1 MRIAGALSRAL
12 FRPQDTLTSRAEPP
26 GRGEFSRMSLPP
38 SRAAVIGL
46 TDITAITDAPAG
58 AFPEQQAAG
67 AVEPPETAVP
77 VVPAQVIPDTPVPDA
92 GIPTPAQEVGMS
104 VADIVQAV
112 NITELV
118 RVSRQI
124 TEHTNLTIFKVQR
137 KMDPLRNGHLG
148 INLLTYED
156 HVSAVGPNVFPKF
169 MSVMVA
175 FLDEIDEKILPNSIG
190 KWGIFLNYI
199 QGACTGYD
207 GLESVL
213 REAVDKEVRKFAS
226 DAFFF
231 IHSMLLV
238 NMVRSSPVD
247 TVRKSRNV
255 NGTISTLFKRFHRET
270 RRVAAVEIEKYMAE
284 VTINWAIETT
294 ATGGEATPESSD
306 AEA

>member
-1 MRIAGALSRAL
+1 MQGMAGRITRAL
-12 FRPQDTLTSRAEPP
+12 FRPQDTLTSRP
-26 GRGEFSRMSLPP
+26 EFSRMSLPP

-46 TDITAITDAPAG
+46 SDITAITDAPAG

-67 AVEPPETAVP
+67 AVEPSETAVL
-77 VVPAQVIPDTPVPDA
+77 VVPAQVIPETPVPDA
-92 GIPTPAQEVGMS
+92 VNPTPAQEDVVAPVGMS
-104 VADIVQAV
+104 VADIVQGV
-112 NITELV
+112 NILQLV

-124 TEHTNLTIFKVQR
+124 TSNTNLTIFKEQR

-156 HVSAVGPNVFPKF
+156 EVSAVGKNVFPKF

-175 FLDEIDEKILPNSIG
+175 FFDHIDEKILPNSIE
-190 KWGIFLNYI
+190 KWGNFLNYI
-199 QGACTGYD
+199 QEACTGHD
-207 GLESVL
+207 GLQSVL

-238 NMVRSSPVD
+238 IMVR
-247 TVRKSRNV
+247 RSRNV

>member
-1 MRIAGALSRAL
+1 
-12 FRPQDTLTSRAEPP
+12 
-26 GRGEFSRMSLPP
+26 
-38 SRAAVIGL
+38 VIGL
-46 TDITAITDAPAG
+46 SDITAITDAPAG

-67 AVEPPETAVP
+67 AVEPSETAVP
-77 VVPAQVIPDTPVPDA
+77 VVPAQVIPETPVPDA
-92 GIPTPAQEVGMS
+92 VNPTPAQEDVVAPVGMS
-104 VADIVQAV
+104 VADIVQGV
-112 NITELV
+112 NILQLV

-124 TEHTNLTIFKVQR
+124 TSNTNLTIFKEQR

-156 HVSAVGPNVFPKF
+156 EVSAVGKNVFPKF

-175 FLDEIDEKILPNSIG
+175 FFDHIDEKILPNSIE
-190 KWGIFLNYI
+190 KWGNFLNYI
-199 QGACTGYD
+199 QEACTGHD
-207 GLESVL
+207 GLQSVL

-247 TVRKSRNV
+247 TVRTSRNV